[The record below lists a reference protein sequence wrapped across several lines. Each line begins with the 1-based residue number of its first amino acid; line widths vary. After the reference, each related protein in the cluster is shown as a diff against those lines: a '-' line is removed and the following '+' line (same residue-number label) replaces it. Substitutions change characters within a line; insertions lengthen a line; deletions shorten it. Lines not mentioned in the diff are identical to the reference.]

1 MAVRLS
7 DIGHGSAP
15 AETGV
20 KISCEP
26 YSSAVIERWQ
36 RCAEIGAEH
45 VLHEQGTLLLQE
57 VCEIRSGREERVF
70 SWIHDEPVTDLRHAL
85 HRSEA
90 RRVGKECVR
99 TCRSRGHP
107 NY

>member
-57 VCEIRSGREERVF
+57 VCEIRSGRAERVF
-70 SWIHDEPVTDLRHAL
+70 SWINDEPVTDLRHAL
-85 HRSEA
+85 HEIGRA
-90 RRVGKECVR
+90 HVR
-99 TCRSRGHP
+99 KSST
-107 NY
+107 